1 MSNGWLILDKP
12 VGITS
17 THAGSIVKRIFKQKK
32 IGHAGTLD
40 PFASGVLPL
49 ALGEATKTMPFLM
62 SNLKTYQFTLVFGT
76 QTASGD
82 TEGEV
87 VATSDYRPSLVELQ
101 QVLPKF
107 IGIIN
112 QKPPAYSAIKIKG
125 KPAYARVRAGESV
138 DIPSRQ
144 VEIIK
149 LELNSCKENIA
160 TFTVECGTGTYVR
173 TLGQDIAIA
182 LNTVGHLSQL
192 KRTRVGLFTIGQAIS
207 LENLKKIGD
216 NPNQG
221 ILLPIGSVLDDI
233 PAVSVSQH
241 EAEKIR
247 MGQAIAVIASDA
259 LKISVWQDEKIVAV
273 GFIKDGLFYPSRVFN
288 I

>member
-1 MSNGWLILDKP
+1 MSNGWLVLDKP

-62 SNLKTYQFTLVFGT
+62 SNLKTYQFTLVFGA

-87 VATSDYRPSLVELQ
+87 VATSNYLPSLVELQ

-149 LELNSCKENIA
+149 LELNSYNENIA
-160 TFTVECGTGTYVR
+160 TFTIECGTGTYVR

-192 KRTRVGLFTIGQAIS
+192 KRIRVGLFTIDQAIS

-259 LKISVWQDEKIVAV
+259 LKISVWQNEKIVAV
-273 GFIKDGLFYPSRVFN
+273 GFIKAGLFYPSRVFN